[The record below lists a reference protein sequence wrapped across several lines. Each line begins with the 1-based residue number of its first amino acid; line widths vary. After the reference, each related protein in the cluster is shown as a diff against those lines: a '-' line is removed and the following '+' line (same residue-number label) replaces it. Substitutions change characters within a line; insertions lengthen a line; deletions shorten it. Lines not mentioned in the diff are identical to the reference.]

1 LETSI
6 EGESPGH
13 QALFLL
19 LQATPLTGEV
29 GFAVF
34 VVAVMLLVSA
44 LISGAEVAFF
54 SLSPRD
60 LKELQ
65 AEDGIRSRNV
75 LSLLERPRYLL
86 ATLIIGNNLL
96 NLGIII
102 LSTVVLSAVLPA
114 DIVYW
119 QKVLIEVGLVTF
131 VIVVFG
137 EIIPKIYAQHVN
149 LAYAKAT
156 SGFVLLLRTVFKPL
170 SRLLVNS
177 TRFIERRLGNKP
189 SAKVSVEELHQAID
203 ITAQEDTT
211 REEVNILKGI
221 IKFGGIGV
229 TQIMTPRM
237 DIIAVDETIDF
248 TELKRMVHEHGYSRL
263 PVYRENIDSVT
274 GILYLKDL
282 LKHMNEGAH
291 FKWQSLIRPAFFV
304 PEAKKIEDLLRE
316 FQTRGIHMSIVV
328 DEYGGTSGIATLED
342 VMEEIIGEIKDEF
355 DPASEINFQKLN
367 DRTYVF
373 EGKTLINDFCKVLS
387 LKPDTFDDVIGDSD
401 SLAGLL
407 LELTKRI
414 PRVREKVSYL
424 HFTFEVMTA
433 SKKQVQSIKVHIGEN
448 EEAVA

>member
-1 LETSI
+1 
-6 EGESPGH
+6 
-13 QALFLL
+13 
-19 LQATPLTGEV
+19 
-29 GFAVF
+29 
-34 VVAVMLLVSA
+34 MLLVSA

-65 AEDGIRSRNV
+65 AENGHRARNV
-75 LSLLERPRYLL
+75 LALLERPRYLL

-102 LSTVVLSAVLPA
+102 LSTVILSTFLPA
-114 DIVYW
+114 DLDYW

-137 EIIPKIYAQHVN
+137 EIIPKIYAQQVN
-149 LAYAKAT
+149 VAYAKT
-156 SGFVLLLRTVFKPL
+156 VSGFVLLLRVLFKPL

-189 SAKVSVEELHQAID
+189 SSKVSVEELHQAID

-221 IKFGGIGV
+221 VKFGGIGV
-229 TQIMTPRM
+229 TQIMTSRLH
-237 DIIAVDETIDF
+237 IIAVDETIDF
-248 TELKRMVHEHGYSRL
+248 TELKRMVNEHGYSRL
-263 PVYRENIDSVT
+263 PVFRENIDSVT

-282 LKHMNEGAH
+282 LTHMNESAQ

-316 FQTRGIHMSIVV
+316 FQTRGIHMAIVV

-373 EGKTLINDFCKVLS
+373 EGKTLIGDFCKVLG

-414 PRVREKVSYL
+414 PRVRERVSYQ

-433 SKKQVQSIKVHIGEN
+433 SKKHVQSIKVHIGEN